1 MNWAETKLGLVA
13 EINPRSR
20 DWTTLPP
27 ETQVSFIP
35 MAAISERTA
44 TITENV
50 ARPLAEVRKGYTPF
64 RNDDVL
70 FAKIT
75 PCMENGKA
83 ALATSLQNGIGFGST
98 EFHVL
103 RARPGTLPKFIYFF
117 VRQSD
122 FRLAARQRFRGA
134 AGQQRVPEDF
144 LEDYPFPAVAISEQC
159 RVVELL
165 EQADELRRQRVE
177 ADSIAARILP
187 ALFYNHFGNP
197 ATNSLNWPK
206 TKIGSVVTETSYGTS
221 CQSNTNGDGLPVL
234 RMNNITSAGQLNLSD
249 LKHVL
254 LGEGELAKQRLQ
266 AGDLLFNRTNTK
278 ELVGKTG
285 LWRGQ
290 MQAVAASY
298 LIRVRADRSQ
308 VLPDYLWAWMNTP
321 FFKQLL
327 FDISRRAVGMANI
340 NATEL
345 RSMPILV
352 PTLHRQELFAE
363 HLCSLETL
371 ADKRKESARSLETL
385 FAVMLHRAFTG
396 NLTAQWREAH
406 MKELLAEMEQ
416 QSRLLRSNPKGRN

>member
-1 MNWAETKLGLVA
+1 MNWPRVQLKQITSFGPQYGANASGAPWTGTRPRYVRITD
-13 EINPRSR
+13 INQYGQLIQTDAVEADSE
-20 DWTTLPP
+20 DVGEFTL
-27 ETQVSFIP
+27 E
-35 MAAISERTA
+35 EGD
-44 TITENV
+44 
-50 ARPLAEVRKGYTPF
+50 L
-64 RNDDVL
+64 L
-70 FAKIT
+70 FARSGNTVGKT
-75 PCMENGKA
+75 YRHTTKNGPCVFAGYLIRFRLNPQ
-83 ALATSLQNGIGFGST
+83 LADS
-98 EFHVL
+98 
-103 RARPGTLPKFIYFF
+103 KYFF
-117 VRQSD
+117 FFTQSTSYKNWVISKK
-122 FRLAARQRFRGA
+122 RV
-134 AGQQRVPEDF
+134 AGQPNVNGTEYSSLTFQLPLLREQRR
-144 LEDYPFPAVAISEQC
+144 I
-159 RVVELL
+159 VELL
-165 EQADELRRQRVE
+165 EQADELRRQRAE
-177 ADSIAARILP
+177 ADAIAASILS
-187 ALFYNHFGNP
+187 ALFYKLFGNP

-206 TKIGSVVTETSYGTS
+206 TKISSVVTETSYGTS
-221 CQSNTNGDGLPVL
+221 CQSNTNGEGLPVL

-249 LKHVL
+249 VKHVL

-298 LIRVRADRSQ
+298 LIRVRADRAQ

-321 FFKQLL
+321 YFKQLL

-363 HLCSLETL
+363 HLRSLETL

-396 NLTAQWREAH
+396 ELTAEWREAH
-406 MKELLAEMEQ
+406 IKELLAEMEQ
-416 QSRLLRSNPKGRN
+416 QTRLLRSSPNGRN